1 MIELECLS
9 AAWAIHKCRKFSEEL
24 PHFELVTDHRPL
36 IPILNDYS
44 LDKLDNPLI
53 LRIRLKMQ
61 RYQFTARWVR
71 GKENLEADAL
81 SRAPVDIAFPDDEL
95 AEGPH
100 SFSAR
105 AAIIS
110 TIKGS
115 DVSVADPVLD
125 RIKTAALEDKQ
136 MIELRDA
143 IINGFPNDKCNLSLS
158 LRPFWNIRTQL
169 AIDESDGMIMAGAR
183 IVIPE
188 SCRRPILQDLIQM
201 HQGATKLKQR
211 AILSIY
217 WPGMDN
223 DIDMAAQSCKHCTE
237 NQPWLPREPLQQ
249 RKAATHPFEQ
259 IHMDIASVNG
269 RDFLI
274 LVDQYSGWPD
284 VIPFKNK
291 NTTARRI
298 VDAYREFFA
307 AASPAQMVLNRPVR
321 DALPAHRRSF
331 APEWQQKTDVLAKR
345 ARRAKDIQIEHY
357 NKTAHQFPPFSIG
370 DHVIIQHHI
379 SKCWSTPAV
388 VVEIGPNRDY
398 LLKTPAG

>member
-1 MIELECLS
+1 
-9 AAWAIHKCRKFSEEL
+9 
-24 PHFELVTDHRPL
+24 
-36 IPILNDYS
+36 
-44 LDKLDNPLI
+44 
-53 LRIRLKMQ
+53 
-61 RYQFTARWVR
+61 
-71 GKENLEADAL
+71 
-81 SRAPVDIAFPDDEL
+81 
-95 AEGPH
+95 
-100 SFSAR
+100 
-105 AAIIS
+105 
-110 TIKGS
+110 
-115 DVSVADPVLD
+115 
-125 RIKTAALEDKQ
+125 
-136 MIELRDA
+136 
-143 IINGFPNDKCNLSLS
+143 
-158 LRPFWNIRTQL
+158 
-169 AIDESDGMIMAGAR
+169 
-183 IVIPE
+183 
-188 SCRRPILQDLIQM
+188 
-201 HQGATKLKQR
+201 
-211 AILSIY
+211 
-217 WPGMDN
+217 MDN

>member
-1 MIELECLS
+1 M
-9 AAWAIHKCRKFSEEL
+9 HKCRQFIEGL

-44 LDKLDNPLI
+44 LDKLDNPRI
-53 LRIRLKMQ
+53 LRLRLKMQ

-71 GKENLEADAL
+71 GKDNLDADAL
-81 SRAPVDIAFPDDEL
+81 SRAPVDIASPDDEL
-95 AEGPH
+95 AEGPP

-115 DVSVADPVLD
+115 DTSVADPVLD

-136 MIELRDA
+136 MVELREA

-211 AILSIY
+211 ARLSVC

-223 DIDMAAQSCKHCTE
+223 DIDMAAQSCKHCT
-237 NQPWLPREPLQQ
+237 
-249 RKAATHPFEQ
+249 F
-259 IHMDIASVNG
+259 
-269 RDFLI
+269 
-274 LVDQYSGWPD
+274 
-284 VIPFKNK
+284 
-291 NTTARRI
+291 
-298 VDAYREFFA
+298 
-307 AASPAQMVLNRPVR
+307 ASP
-321 DALPAHRRSF
+321 
-331 APEWQQKTDVLAKR
+331 
-345 ARRAKDIQIEHY
+345 
-357 NKTAHQFPPFSIG
+357 
-370 DHVIIQHHI
+370 
-379 SKCWSTPAV
+379 
-388 VVEIGPNRDY
+388 
-398 LLKTPAG
+398 